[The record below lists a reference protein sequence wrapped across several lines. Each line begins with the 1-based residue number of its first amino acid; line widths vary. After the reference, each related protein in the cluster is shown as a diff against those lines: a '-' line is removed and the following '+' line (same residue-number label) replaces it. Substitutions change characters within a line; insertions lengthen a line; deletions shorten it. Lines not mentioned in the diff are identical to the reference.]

1 MAKKSACRSRLGGV
15 SLTLF
20 LIQIIIQILV
30 LILILILILILMLVL
45 VLVMHCLAISQRL
58 LADHDRGETALP
70 LA

>member
-1 MAKKSACRSRLGGV
+1 MAKKSACRSSLGGV
-15 SLTLF
+15 SLTVF
-20 LIQIIIQILV
+20 LIQILV